1 MTLAVAQM
9 GNSSFNSLGG
19 GDISSANQ
27 QQMQQLMM
35 QQQMM
40 QQIQQQQQALSQPG
54 AQVSMPLNDDVLNDN
69 VFDDVATNEELMR
82 VLGAPGNDFG
92 GGDDDAGDE
101 ALKEMLN
108 NFDVGNLDS
117 LGFEFDPNGQSR

>member
-1 MTLAVAQM
+1 MNTETTNQNHTPRSSRTLVWIVIVA
-9 GNSSFNSLGG
+9 LGLTAG
-19 GDISSANQ
+19 AGF
-27 QQMQQLMM
+27 
-35 QQQMM
+35 
-40 QQIQQQQQALSQPG
+40 AL
-54 AQVSMPLNDDVLNDN
+54 L
-69 VFDDVATNEELMR
+69 
-82 VLGAPGNDFG
+82 G